1 MKTIAHIFLTGLLF
15 FLPLI
20 VTVSLLYWLFVT
32 AENLLKIP
40 LQWMLPSGWYITG
53 MGVVSGFALICS
65 LGILVQTYIIKHLFA
80 SIENSIE
87 RIPVVKTLYSS
98 AKELLM
104 FFAGSGE
111 QQNLSRV
118 VRVTFDNELHMIG
131 FVTNE
136 DASVGDLDDLIAVY
150 LPLSYQIGGFLVYMP
165 KSRCEVLDIPVN
177 KAMQQVLTAHVKR
190 SDVKT

>member
-1 MKTIAHIFLTGLLF
+1 MKSIANTFLTGLLF

-32 AENLLKIP
+32 AESLLKLP
-40 LQWMLPSGWYITG
+40 LQWMLPAGWYVTG
-53 MGVVSGFALICS
+53 MGVISGFVLICI
-65 LGILVQTYIIKHLFA
+65 LGMLVQTYVIKHLFT
-80 SIENSIE
+80 SIEQSIE

-104 FFAGSGE
+104 FFAGGD

-118 VRVTFDNELHMIG
+118 VRVTFDHDLHMIG

-136 DASVGDLDDLIAVY
+136 DASVGELEDLIAVY

-177 KAMQQVLTAHVKR
+177 KAMQQVLTAHVK
-190 SDVKT
+190 SSNVKT